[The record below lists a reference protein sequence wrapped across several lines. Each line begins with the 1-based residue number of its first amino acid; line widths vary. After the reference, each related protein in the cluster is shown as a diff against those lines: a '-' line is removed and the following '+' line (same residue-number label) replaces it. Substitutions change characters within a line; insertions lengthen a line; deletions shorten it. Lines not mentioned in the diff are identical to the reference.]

1 MSTREKLGLSC
12 LVAALLGVSPALVQ
26 AKAAR
31 PDPLP
36 AEAGCDHYRGVPIG
50 ANDSSQQFEVV
61 VCTTAEGVKAKVQT
75 SSLVSGWSVRQA
87 IGSWDPAGRVLT
99 LQETEFLESKPEPDW
114 RFCLINSIVLEK
126 TEAGLSGNYVSEAC
140 NDRAKLELVKLDPE
154 GSGEAPPS
162 ESVEQQRASSPPA
175 PARER
180 EPETSPEPE
189 PAKSGCACT
198 VTSAITSAAA
208 GPLALALLLLAFA
221 ARRRRC

>member
-1 MSTREKLGLSC
+1 MPTREKLGLSW
-12 LVAALLGVSPALVQ
+12 LVAALLGVSPALVE

-36 AEAGCDHYRGVPIG
+36 AEAGCDHYRGVPVG

-75 SSLVSGWSVRQA
+75 SSLVSGWSVRRA
-87 IGSWDPAGRVLT
+87 IGSWDAAGRVLT

-114 RFCLINSIVLEK
+114 RFCLIDSIVLEK

-140 NDRAKLELVKLDPE
+140 NDRAQLELVKLEPS
-154 GSGEAPPS
+154 GPGEAPAPT
-162 ESVEQQRASSPPA
+162 PP

-180 EPETSPEPE
+180 EPEASPEPEPE

-198 VTSAITSAAA
+198 VTSAVTNTAA